1 MVSSKPIGERVTCSK
16 RRFESLWS
24 ASLIPRQR
32 AVARI
37 GRAIG
42 ERITL
47 ERKQRS
53 SNAAY

>member
-1 MVSSKPIGERVTCSK
+1 MVPSKPIEERVTCSK
-16 RRFESLWS
+16 LRIEGVSS
-24 ASLIPRQR
+24 APLFRER

-37 GRAIG
+37 GRTIG